1 MKTSFIAVLHIGS
14 PSDYI
19 TVYIV
24 GGRVLTSLQNNA
36 TVFINPDPSLATLS
50 GALELLDTLIKSK
63 NGSDEI
69 DQKIDDQS
77 LKVYNLLKDL
87 AFYVNKI
94 AKGDKT
100 IIILSGFECKEESI
114 PHEIPGKVQ
123 IDRIENGS
131 TEHSA
136 KIFVK
141 SVADADRYNV
151 EMTYTSNDPD
161 SFKIALVAVSR
172 HNMEIQNLLR
182 GKEVFLRISAG
193 NTHGFGPHSD
203 IVGFI
208 PQ

>member
-14 PSDYI
+14 HNDYI

-24 GGRVLTSLQNNA
+24 GGRVLTGLQNNP
-36 TVFINPDPSLATLS
+36 TVFANPDPSLASLS

-63 NGSDEI
+63 DGSDDI
-69 DQKIDDQS
+69 NLKIDAQS
-77 LKVYNLLKDL
+77 LKVYELLKEL
-87 AFYVNKI
+87 VFYVNKI
-94 AKGDKT
+94 AKGDK
-100 IIILSGFECKEESI
+100 IIINLSGFECKEESI
-114 PHEIPGKVQ
+114 PHEIPGKAQ

-141 SVADADRYNV
+141 AVADADRYNV
-151 EMTYTSNDPD
+151 ETTYTPNDPD
-161 SFKIALVAVSR
+161 SFKMALVAVSR
-172 HNMEIQNLLR
+172 HNMEVQNLLR
-182 GKEVFLRISAG
+182 GKEVSFRISAG